1 MLVGTSLATQS
12 VFSPRVSDLQQ
23 DPRSERASQ
32 TDTSANGPAAKAD
45 DPSAAAKKVQPPS
58 ETEKPRDSTSG
69 KSVSGEELSEEEERR
84 VQELKERDAEVRAH
98 EQAHA
103 AAGGPYAGAPKYE
116 FTNGPDGKR
125 YATSGEVA
133 IDVTPV
139 RGNPEATI
147 RKMEVVVRAALAP
160 SEPSS
165 QDLAVARTAQQQRSE
180 AQAELAKQ
188 RDSELTGKGD
198 ESNLTGS
205 TDDPSASSNNPSQQ
219 LVVQAGAAYGD
230 QTDEDAAAFA
240 KQLFTATQ
248 DTSFV
253 V

>member
-1 MLVGTSLATQS
+1 MLVGKSVATQS

-23 DPRSERASQ
+23 DPRSERASE
-32 TDTSANGPAAKAD
+32 TDTSANGRAAKAD
-45 DPSAAAKKVQPPS
+45 DPSAAANKVQPAS
-58 ETEKPRDSTSG
+58 ETEKAQDSTSG
-69 KSVSGEELSEEEERR
+69 KSVAGEELSEEEERR

-103 AAGGPYAGAPKYE
+103 AAGGPYAGAPNYE

-125 YATSGEVA
+125 YATSGEVE

-165 QDLAVARTAQQQRSE
+165 QDLSVARTAQQQRSE
-180 AQAELAKQ
+180 AQAELAQQ
-188 RDSELTGKGD
+188 RASELTGKDDG
-198 ESNLTGS
+198 SNSNAS
-205 TDDPSASSNNPSQQ
+205 TDEPSASSNPSQQ
-219 LVVQAGAAYGD
+219 LIVQAGTAYGG

-240 KQLFTATQ
+240 KRLFTATQ

>member
-1 MLVGTSLATQS
+1 MLVSTSVTAQS
-12 VFSPRVSDLQQ
+12 VFNPRVSDLQQ
-23 DPRSERASQ
+23 DPRSERAGEA
-32 TDTSANGPAAKAD
+32 DTSATGRAAKAD
-45 DPSAAAKKVQPPS
+45 DPSAAANKVQPAS
-58 ETEKPRDSTSG
+58 ETEKTQDSTSG
-69 KSVSGEELSEEEERR
+69 KSITGEELTEEEERR

-125 YATSGEVA
+125 YATSGEVE

-160 SEPSS
+160 AEPSS

-188 RDSELTGKGD
+188 RASELTGKSDG
-198 ESNLTGS
+198 SNAGEPA
-205 TDDPSASSNNPSQQ
+205 DASSSSSNPSQQ
-219 LVVQAGAAYGD
+219 LIVQAGAAYGE
-230 QTDEDAAAFA
+230 QTDEEAAAFA
-240 KQLFTATQ
+240 QQLFTATQ

>member
-1 MLVGTSLATQS
+1 MLVGTSAATQS
-12 VFSPRVSDLQQ
+12 VFNPRVSDLQQ
-23 DPRSERASQ
+23 DPRSERASEA
-32 TDTSANGPAAKAD
+32 DTSANGRAAKAD
-45 DPSAAAKKVQPPS
+45 DPSAAANKVQPAS
-58 ETEKPRDSTSG
+58 EIEKTQDSTSG
-69 KSVSGEELSEEEERR
+69 KSITGEELSEEEERR

-160 SEPSS
+160 AEPSS

-188 RDSELTGKGD
+188 RASELTGKSD
-198 ESNLTGS
+198 GS
-205 TDDPSASSNNPSQQ
+205 KSGEPPDASSSSSNPSQQ
-219 LVVQAGAAYGD
+219 LVVQAGAAYGE
-230 QTDEDAAAFA
+230 QTDEEAVAFA
-240 KQLFTATQ
+240 QQLFTATQ
-248 DTSFV
+248 DTSFIV
-253 V
+253 